1 MVFHREINRR
11 THGVKNKVFVAVST
25 LGLVLSAGGL
35 SLTMA
40 GSASATTL
48 TTLSGCVFAESG
60 SVWTLQSNCNSTQE
74 IVVPAGVTLDGDDYT
89 ISSAF
94 SKSDNSN
101 NAVVGVLTNNV
112 TIQNLTIE
120 GRNGTNDPIDAGL
133 HGIMV
138 YNSTGVTIDEVTVK
152 NMNRTGIVVNSS
164 VVSVSKVTT
173 INNGWHGINVDK
185 KTSQAAILNIV
196 GPMTQTDLYQI
207 YVDDI
212 TKRVTVNDFLHQYSV
227 SHPGTN
233 DALYTRI
240 YATDKQSCKDDGWK
254 LGLSATQSFKNQGQ
268 CVSHF
273 ESGDGK
279 SSVNEED

>member
-25 LGLVLSAGGL
+25 LGLVLGAGGL

-94 SKSDNSN
+94 SKSGNSN
-101 NAVVGVLTNNV
+101 NATIGVLTNDV
-112 TIQNLTIE
+112 TIQNLTID
-120 GRNGTNDPIDAGL
+120 GTNGPSL
-133 HGIMV
+133 HGINV
-138 YNSTGVTIDEVTVK
+138 YNSTGVTLDEVTVK
-152 NMNRTGIVVNSS
+152 NMDHTGIVVNSS

-173 INNGWHGINVDK
+173 VNNRWNGINVDQ

-196 GPMTQTDLYQI
+196 GPMTQTDQYQT

-212 TKRVTVNDFLHQYSV
+212 RKSVTVNDFLHQYSV
-227 SHPGTN
+227 SHPHTT
-233 DALYTRI
+233 DALYTRS
-240 YATDKQSCKDDGWK
+240 ATDKQSCKDDGWK

>member
-25 LGLVLSAGGL
+25 LGLVLGAGGL

-40 GSASATTL
+40 GSASATPL

-173 INNGWHGINVDK
+173 VNNGWNGINVDQ

-196 GPMTQTDLYQI
+196 GPMTQTDQYQT

-212 TKRVTVNDFLHQYSV
+212 TKSVTVNDFLNQYSV
-227 SHPGTN
+227 SHPRTT

-240 YATDKQSCKDDGWK
+240 FATDKQSCKDDGWK

>member
-1 MVFHREINRR
+1 MEEEFMAFRRENNRSTR
-11 THGVKNKVFVAVST
+11 RVKNNIFVAVST
-25 LGLVLSAGGL
+25 LGLVLGAGGL

-40 GSASATTL
+40 GSASAKTS

-74 IVVPAGVTLDGDDYT
+74 IDLPAGITLDGDDYT
-89 ISSAF
+89 IWPAFPKSA
-94 SKSDNSN
+94 NSN
-101 NAVVGVLTNNV
+101 TAVGVLTNNV
-112 TIQNLTIE
+112 TIQNLTID
-120 GRNGTNDPIDAGL
+120 GTNGPNL
-133 HGIMV
+133 HGINV

-152 NMNRTGIVVNSS
+152 NMNHTGIVVNSS

-173 INNGWHGINVDK
+173 VNNGWSGINVDQ
-185 KTSQAAILNIV
+185 KTPQAAILNIV
-196 GPMTQTDLYQI
+196 GPMTQIDRYQT

-212 TKRVTVNDFLHQYSV
+212 RLSVTVNDFLHQYSV
-227 SHPGTN
+227 SHPHTT
-233 DALYTRI
+233 DALYTRS
-240 YATDKQSCKDDGWK
+240 ATDKQTCKDDGWK

>member
-1 MVFHREINRR
+1 MVFHREISRR

-48 TTLSGCVFAESG
+48 TAISGCVFAESG
-60 SVWTLQSNCNSTQE
+60 NVWTLQSNCNSTQE

-89 ISSAF
+89 ISPAF
-94 SKSDNSN
+94 PKSGNSN
-101 NAVVGVLTNNV
+101 NTAVGVLTNNV
-112 TIQNLTIE
+112 TIQNLTID
-120 GRNGTNDPIDAGL
+120 GTNGPSL
-133 HGIMV
+133 HGINV
-138 YNSTGVTIDEVTVK
+138 YNSTGVTLDEVTVK
-152 NMNRTGIVVNSS
+152 NMDHTGIVVNSS

-173 INNGWHGINVDK
+173 VNNRWNGINVDQ

-196 GPMTQTDLYQI
+196 GPMTQTDQYQT

-212 TKRVTVNDFLHQYSV
+212 RKSVTVNDFLHQYSV
-227 SHPGTN
+227 SHPHTT
-233 DALYTRI
+233 DALYTRS
-240 YATDKQSCKDDGWK
+240 ATDKQSCKDDGWK

>member
-1 MVFHREINRR
+1 MAFSRKNNRSTLR
-11 THGVKNKVFVAVST
+11 VKNNIFVAVST
-25 LGLVLSAGGL
+25 LGLVVGAGGL

-74 IVVPAGVTLDGDDYT
+74 IDLPAGITLDGDDYT
-89 ISSAF
+89 ISPAFPKSAT
-94 SKSDNSN
+94 SN
-101 NAVVGVLTNNV
+101 TAVGVLTNNV
-112 TIQNLTIE
+112 RIQNLTID
-120 GRNGTNDPIDAGL
+120 GTNGPNL
-133 HGIMV
+133 HGINV

-173 INNGWHGINVDK
+173 VNNGWSGINVDQ
-185 KTSQAAILNIV
+185 KTPQAAILNIV
-196 GPMTQTDLYQI
+196 GPMTQTDRYQT

-212 TKRVTVNDFLHQYSV
+212 RKSVTVNDFLHQYSV
-227 SHPGTN
+227 SHPHTT
-233 DALYTRI
+233 DALYTRS
-240 YATDKQSCKDDGWK
+240 ATDKQNCKDDGWK

-279 SSVNEED
+279 SSANEED